1 MGGEVSAKGD
11 IYSYGILLLE
21 MFTGKRPTDSMFTEN
36 FSLHSY
42 AKRSLPS
49 QVLEIVDPQ
58 IFPEEE
64 NEQEKLSQKIK
75 VRIEECCLLILEI
88 GVSCSSKMQKERMD
102 IKDAMNE
109 LNSIKNRL
117 LQLSRE
123 DKKFELEKFLE

>member
-21 MFTGKRPTDSMFTEN
+21 MFTGKRHTDSMFTEN
-36 FSLHSY
+36 FSLQSY
-42 AKRSLPS
+42 AKRALPS

-58 IFPEEE
+58 FFLEEE
-64 NEQEKLSQKIK
+64 NEQEKLNQKSK

-88 GVSCSSKMQKERMD
+88 GVSCSSEMQKERMD
-102 IKDAMNE
+102 IKDAINE
-109 LNSIKNRL
+109 LNSIKNRF

-123 DKKFELEKFLE
+123 NRKIELEKFVE

>member
-42 AKRSLPS
+42 AKRALPS

-88 GVSCSSKMQKERMD
+88 GVSCSSEMQKERMD

-123 DKKFELEKFLE
+123 DRKFELEKFLE

>member
-64 NEQEKLSQKIK
+64 NEQEKLSQKRK

-88 GVSCSSKMQKERMD
+88 GVSCSSEMQKERMD

-123 DKKFELEKFLE
+123 DRKFELEKCLE